1 MQNKTIFLAIFI
13 FQLAIGKAQQFAEAN
28 TKKPMD
34 KIIFVAGGGLNKT
47 YINYVAG
54 LTNKTNPKICF
65 VPTATGDS
73 PNTILNWYANCED
86 LPIRPYVMRSFINSN
101 TTLQSFEETIMSMDA
116 IIVGGGNTLNMMAIW
131 KVQGI
136 DVALRKAY
144 EKGIILAGGS
154 AGSLCWFT
162 AGSTDSRPKE
172 LTIVEGLGILN
183 FSHSP
188 HYLEESGRR
197 PLYHQLILSGKLKA
211 GYACDDRAGLLFVNG
226 VVKKSVTQDENHHNY
241 FVSLKDGKIDEQLL
255 PAEMIK

>member
-1 MQNKTIFLAIFI
+1 MNTKFIFLAAFI
-13 FQLAIGKAQQFAEAN
+13 LLSFLGCAQEVTKGD
-28 TKKPMD
+28 TKKTMD

-73 PNTILNWYANCED
+73 PNTILTWYANCED
-86 LPIRPYVMRSFINSN
+86 LPIRPYVMRTFINSN
-101 TTLQSFEETIMSMDA
+101 TTLQSFEDIIMSMDA

-131 KVQGI
+131 KAQGI

-162 AGSTDSRPKE
+162 GGSTDSRPKE

-183 FSHSP
+183 YSHSP

-197 PLYHQLILSGKLKA
+197 PLYHQLILSGKLTS

-226 VVKKSVTQDENHHNY
+226 VMKKSVTQDEKHHNY
-241 FVSLKDGKIDEQLL
+241 FVSAKDGKIDEQLL
-255 PAEMIK
+255 PAEIIK

>member
-1 MQNKTIFLAIFI
+1 MQNKIIFLSTFV
-13 FQLAIGKAQQFAEAN
+13 LLVVCGYAQEGAKTDA
-28 TKKPMD
+28 KKPMD
-34 KIIFVAGGGLNKT
+34 KTIFVAGGGLNKT
-47 YINYVAG
+47 YISYVAG
-54 LTNKTNPKICF
+54 LTNKPNPKICF

-73 PNTILNWYANCED
+73 PNTILTWYANCED
-86 LPIRPYVMRSFINSN
+86 LPLRPYVMRSFINSN
-101 TTLQSFEETIMSMDA
+101 TSPESFEEIIMSMDA

-131 KVQGI
+131 KVQSI

-226 VVKKSVTQDENHHNY
+226 EMKKSVTLDTNHHNY

-255 PAEMIK
+255 PAEIIK